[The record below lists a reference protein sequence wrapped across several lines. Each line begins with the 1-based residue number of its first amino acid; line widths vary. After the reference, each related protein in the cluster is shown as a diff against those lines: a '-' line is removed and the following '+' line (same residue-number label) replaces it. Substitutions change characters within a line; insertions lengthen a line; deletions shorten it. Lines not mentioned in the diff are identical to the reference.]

1 VHTFQEIHGDGV
13 NDAERL
19 AHLAILQ
26 EQLGYTFRDAA
37 LLDRS
42 LTHTSYTHELNAA
55 QEDYERL
62 EFLGDAVLGLIIGA
76 YLYRAYPTASEGQL
90 SILRARIVSESGLAA
105 LAYGLDLGRFLR
117 LGRGEEQTG
126 GRHKDSILAAAL
138 EAMIGAVYLEG
149 GLLQAQEVFLGC
161 FASTIEENIRST
173 QESDYKGLLQGQAL
187 SAFGC
192 LPAYRVIR
200 EEGPAHQKTF
210 HVQLTVNREY
220 RCVGVGRSKKA
231 AEQQAAKQ
239 LLEQLLV
246 EPRHA

>member
-1 VHTFQEIHGDGV
+1 V
-13 NDAERL
+13 NDAERT
-19 AHLAILQ
+19 AHLALLQ
-26 EQLGYTFRDAA
+26 EQLGYTFRDQA
-37 LLDRS
+37 LLERS
-42 LTHTSYTHELNAA
+42 VTHKSYTNEFAA
-55 QEDYERL
+55 APADYERL

-105 LAYGLDLGRFLR
+105 LASCLDLGRFLR

-138 EAMIGAVYLEG
+138 EAVLGAIYLEG
-149 GLLQAQEVFLGC
+149 GLLQAQTVFLGC
-161 FASTIEENIRST
+161 FASAIEENVQST
-173 QESDYKGLLQGQAL
+173 QECDYKGLLQGQAL

-210 HVQLTVNREY
+210 HVQLTVNREH
-220 RCVGVGRSKKA
+220 RCIGVGRSKKA

-246 EPRHA
+246 EPRHS